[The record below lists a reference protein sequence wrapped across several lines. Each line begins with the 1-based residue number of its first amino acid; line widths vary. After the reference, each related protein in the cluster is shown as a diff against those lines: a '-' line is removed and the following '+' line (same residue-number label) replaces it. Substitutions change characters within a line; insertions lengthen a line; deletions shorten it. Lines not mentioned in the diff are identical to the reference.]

1 MRYKTIMSNRLLFIA
16 ALIAGTSYYV
26 VDHVLAPGTAA
37 IVWKGAG
44 VGLLALWAATQARDR
59 AGWLIAAVLAL
70 GALGD
75 VLLEVAGLTIGA
87 LAFLAGHLVAVGLYL
102 AKRRAAGAADW
113 VVAALVLIGTPVA
126 AWLLPTDRS
135 AAPGI
140 ALYATGLGAMA
151 ASAWL
156 SRFPR
161 NSVGLGALLFVI
173 SDLLIFSRIGPLSA
187 SPIPNLLIWPTYF
200 GGQALIAWGVVATL
214 DRTRRA

>member
-1 MRYKTIMSNRLLFIA
+1 MSNRLLFTA
-16 ALIAGTSYYV
+16 ALIAGTSYYF

-59 AGWLIAAVLAL
+59 AGWLITVVLAL

-75 VLLEVAGLTIGA
+75 VLLETSGLTVGA
-87 LAFLAGHLVAVGLYL
+87 LAFLAGHLVAVALYL
-102 AKRRAAGAADW
+102 THRRATGATDW
-113 VVAALVLIGTPVA
+113 AVAAVVLVATPVA

-161 NSVGLGALLFVI
+161 TYVGLGALLFVL

-187 SPIPNLLIWPTYF
+187 SPIPNFLIWPTYF
-200 GGQALIAWGVVATL
+200 GGQALIAWGVVAAL
-214 DRTRRA
+214 DRTRPT